1 MTTAINEAC
10 IGEGDFSDEGNG
22 IFLLLNEILPPSTG
36 FPPNGR
42 FEGRGRAVHTW

>member
-10 IGEGDFSDEGNG
+10 IGEGDFSSVGNMYLLLLDG
-22 IFLLLNEILPPSTG
+22 IFPPFTG

-42 FEGRGRAVHTW
+42 FGGRSRAVHAW

>member
-22 IFLLLNEILPPSTG
+22 HFFATKRDPS
-36 FPPNGR
+36 PIYRVSPK
-42 FEGRGRAVHTW
+42 W